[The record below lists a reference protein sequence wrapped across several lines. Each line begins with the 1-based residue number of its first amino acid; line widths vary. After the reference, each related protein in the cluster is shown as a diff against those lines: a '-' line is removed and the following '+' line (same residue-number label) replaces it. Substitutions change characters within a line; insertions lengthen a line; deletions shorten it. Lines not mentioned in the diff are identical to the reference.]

1 MLSNEQ
7 LKTRH
12 RTCLFNF
19 KIAAWRLKLSLLYLI
34 WMLLYVLCVY
44 VCFFFLPR
52 SLSLYFLVIY
62 WCRPSSVGAHQVV
75 RNLLPKHS
83 SQCTP
88 IEKIYRQNA
97 LVFGFKARSNLRPSD
112 FNSNV
117 NKNHKIFDLPRKCE
131 LIVF

>member
-7 LKTRH
+7 LNTRH

-19 KIAAWRLKLSLLYLI
+19 KNSRLTFEIEFTLFNLNFA
-34 WMLLYVLCVY
+34 VCVC
-44 VCFFFLPR
+44 VFFFFLV
-52 SLSLYFLVIY
+52 LSLYFLVIY
-62 WCRPSSVGAHQVV
+62 WCRPFSVGAHQVV

-83 SQCTP
+83 SRCTP
-88 IEKIYRQNA
+88 IEKIYRLNA

-112 FNSNV
+112 FNSNI
-117 NKNHKIFDLPRKCE
+117 NKNHKIFYLPRKCE